1 MAKTDDE
8 TKNATWFRA
17 EIPDYVNEALK
28 SMAKEKTRR
37 YKKHGASYTK
47 ESVIIAILEI
57 VAEAKKS
64 GSLKSL
70 ASWLYDGEYTGNISE
85 APSGEGKISRFS
97 SAGMRPIPAALNG
110 NAKGKPA
117 KRLASLPAV

>member
-1 MAKTDDE
+1 MLKTDDK

-85 APSGEGKISRFS
+85 APPQQSKSSHEVAGFS
-97 SAGMRPIPAALNG
+97 NPLDYGV
-110 NAKGKPA
+110 KPRI
-117 KRLASLPAV
+117 KPKKNSNLVCS